1 MVNINDYILIT
12 EADAIALNYGY
23 YKAINHQF
31 ATPKT
36 VLFMGV
42 GFMGAQL
49 FIARFTANGYE
60 IKSRRSSMK
69 VSSSKMDELYMKAAI
84 EDYLGSDEGE
94 SEVGKEHYPKFYEV
108 AMKAKKHTCYPSE
121 LCYD

>member
-31 ATPKT
+31 DTPKT

-49 FIARFTANGYE
+49 FIARFTAEGYE
-60 IKSRRSSMK
+60 IKSYHSSME
-69 VSSSKMDELYMKAAI
+69 VSSNKMDELYMKAAI
-84 EDYLGSDEGE
+84 EDYLENEDE
-94 SEVGKEHYPKFYEV
+94 SEVSKEHYPKFYEV
-108 AMKAKKHTCYPSE
+108 AMKAKKHNCYPSK
-121 LCYD
+121 